1 MKVYPDNHI
10 IQAKEKTTVRDIP
23 LAYIENKKIS
33 SDLRIDYNPDFIKP
47 TVVKPV
53 NIYQKFYDPD
63 TYFFDKN
70 RKKVAV
76 DLKRVGHE
84 YLYSPKVTEFTP
96 ESFSWKAILK
106 RNGRYESSTP
116 YNIRIGV
123 VENSILSDNFLY
135 DLNSIFSDASKRD
148 LCPGNITVNGNSE
161 DPNSLINQNYKNCD
175 FLFVGSSTGTGS
187 IKSGNNTISINDIL
201 DSNCNIWMAVNSF
214 APILKTTSSETKDT
228 TCALVSSLLYNQTQY
243 TIKSYPYYFDMDT
256 VHEAYPL
263 DDFQYINLFNGIC
276 PILLLKK
283 EHSGFI
289 ILSEKDFFIYIKDNA
304 KLIYEIMMYVYL
316 NSYCHTASHTSW
328 ITDIPIQYY
337 LNLHNKY
344 EQNHPEINLSDTIR
358 KDGISLKAEL
368 ILDYMDTSDNITYL
382 GVDNKS
388 RLFFAKKEATDPAI
402 PNNAATILSEN
413 NTVLVCTDTD
423 VITTVEEKINLSYVK
438 TATGYKLIVQPYKS
452 SSLQL
457 DTDYMEFTI
466 PDDNQ
471 EYILY
476 VDTDDYTT
484 SVTST
489 IKLTSAPLYQG
500 QGITIATIQII
511 KESILN
517 VYDLR
522 QLGGGEADTVPNYEM
537 IDEGNILGRPY
548 RLGSTLIIKVPKHY
562 IAYKDLIQQELDKN
576 ISSGEIPVL
585 IFEGN

>member
-1 MKVYPDNHI
+1 M
-10 IQAKEKTTVRDIP
+10 
-23 LAYIENKKIS
+23 
-33 SDLRIDYNPDFIKP
+33 
-47 TVVKPV
+47 
-53 NIYQKFYDPD
+53 
-63 TYFFDKN
+63 
-70 RKKVAV
+70 AV

-161 DPNSLINQNYKNCD
+161 DSNSLINQNYKNCD

-214 APILKTTSSETKDT
+214 APMLKTTSSETKDT
-228 TCALVSSLLYNQTQY
+228 TCALISSLLYNQTQY

-256 VHEAYPL
+256 VHAAYPL
-263 DDFQYINLFNGIC
+263 DDFRYINLFNGIC

-289 ILSEKDFFIYIKDNA
+289 ILSEKDFFAYIKDNA

-344 EQNHPEINLSDTIR
+344 GQNHPEINLSDTIR

-402 PNNAATILSEN
+402 PNDAATILSEN
-413 NTVLVCTDTD
+413 NTVLVCTDTN
-423 VITTVEEKINLSYVK
+423 VITTIEEKINLSYVK
-438 TATGYKLIVQPYKS
+438 IATGYKLIVQPYKS

-457 DTDYMEFTI
+457 DTDYMEFMI

-476 VDTDDYTT
+476 VDTDNYTP
-484 SVTST
+484 SVTAT

-500 QGITIATIQII
+500 QGIIIATIRII
-511 KESILN
+511 KESIMN
-517 VYDLR
+517 IYDLR

-548 RLGSTLIIKVPKHY
+548 RLGSTLIVKVPKHY
-562 IAYKDLIQQELDKN
+562 IAYKNLIQQELDKN

-585 IFEGN
+585 IFEGD